1 MSFRNSLILVVVI
14 VVATLSV
21 EAQSARLTAAR
32 LKALKASSN
41 DPAGDAFVGSRE
53 SLMPL
58 IDDFVADSSMASPMF
73 LYFAANT
80 AFRLGRIEDSAFLFY
95 AAQLRRAVDFQR
107 YNISPEPD
115 GNNAVTYLMFLNET
129 TGMSI
134 NPAIM
139 RQPAQFSSV
148 IARLEKWEIVP
159 AAQAHYPEF
168 AEAKGFK
175 LPAAQWPELARKTKQ
190 GFMEA
195 FGKRMV
201 TLLSDKE
208 YFEAFIFVQ
217 KVNLGEI
224 KESKE
229 TLERYLKMEDLM
241 ETIEGRLLGGPTRE
255 RPAIAPPPDR
265 PEPAPPSPPPA
276 PRESSPQARPP
287 AGVGTLPVRVGGEI
301 REPKLITRVEPT
313 YPQGVSGGVIF
324 EVTIGPTGSV
334 TDVRVLRGES
344 PLVEAAEAAV
354 RQWIYEPT
362 ILEGKAV
369 SVLLTVAL
377 QRRP

>member
-1 MSFRNSLILVVVI
+1 MFLRRTSIVLVAI
-14 VVATLSV
+14 VVASLLV
-21 EAQSARLTAAR
+21 DAQGPRLTAAR

-159 AAQAHYPEF
+159 AAQAYYPEF

-175 LPAAQWPELARKTKQ
+175 LPPAQWPELARKTKQ
-190 GFMEA
+190 GFMDA

-208 YFEAFIFVQ
+208 YFEAFVFVQ

-229 TLERYLKMEDLM
+229 TLERYIKMEDLM
-241 ETIEGRLLGGPTRE
+241 EAIEGRLLGGPKRE
-255 RPAIAPPPDR
+255 RPAMVSPPDR

-276 PRESSPQARPP
+276 PRESSPEVRPP
-287 AGVGTLPVRVGGEI
+287 GLDTLPVRVGGDI

-313 YPQGVSGGVIF
+313 YPQGVSGGVIL

-344 PLVEAAEAAV
+344 PLVEVVEAAV
-354 RQWIYEPT
+354 RQWVYEPT

-377 QRRP
+377 PRRP

>member
-1 MSFRNSLILVVVI
+1 MFRNSLILVVAI
-14 VVATLSV
+14 VLATLSV
-21 EAQSARLTAAR
+21 EAQGARLTAAR
-32 LKALKASSN
+32 LKGLKASSN
-41 DPAGDAFVGSRE
+41 DPAGDAFLGSRE
-53 SLMPL
+53 SLMTL

-80 AFRLGRIEDSAFLFY
+80 AFRLGRTEDSAFLFY

-115 GNNAVTYLMFLNET
+115 GSNAVTYLMFLNET
-129 TGMSI
+129 TGMLI

-159 AAQAHYPEF
+159 AAQAYYPEF

-175 LPAAQWPELARKTKQ
+175 LPAAQWPELARTTKQ
-190 GFMEA
+190 GFMDA

-208 YFEAFIFVQ
+208 YFEAFVFVQ

-229 TLERYLKMEDLM
+229 TLERYYKMEDLM
-241 ETIEGRLLGGPTRE
+241 EAIEGGLLGGPKR
-255 RPAIAPPPDR
+255 
-265 PEPAPPSPPPA
+265 EPA
-276 PRESSPQARPP
+276 
-287 AGVGTLPVRVGGEI
+287 VGKLPLRVGGEI
-301 REPKLITRVEPT
+301 REPKLLTRVEPT
-313 YPQGVSGGVIF
+313 YPQGVSGGVIL

-354 RQWIYEPT
+354 RQWVYEPT

-369 SVLLTVAL
+369 FVLLTVAL

>member
-1 MSFRNSLILVVVI
+1 
-14 VVATLSV
+14 
-21 EAQSARLTAAR
+21 
-32 LKALKASSN
+32 
-41 DPAGDAFVGSRE
+41 
-53 SLMPL
+53 
-58 IDDFVADSSMASPMF
+58 
-73 LYFAANT
+73 
-80 AFRLGRIEDSAFLFY
+80 
-95 AAQLRRAVDFQR
+95 
-107 YNISPEPD
+107 
-115 GNNAVTYLMFLNET
+115 MFLNET

-201 TLLSDKE
+201 DASERQGILRGVRLRTEGQSRRDQGKQGDAGALQQDGRSDGGDRGPSARRS
-208 YFEAFIFVQ
+208 EARAAA
-217 KVNLGEI
+217 G
-224 KESKE
+224 
-229 TLERYLKMEDLM
+229 
-241 ETIEGRLLGGPTRE
+241 
-255 RPAIAPPPDR
+255 
-265 PEPAPPSPPPA
+265 
-276 PRESSPQARPP
+276 RPP

-313 YPQGVSGGVIF
+313 YPQGVSGGVIL

-354 RQWIYEPT
+354 RQWVYEPT

>member
-1 MSFRNSLILVVVI
+1 MSLRSSLIVVVAI
-14 VVATLSV
+14 VVGTLSV
-21 EAQSARLTAAR
+21 EAQGPRLTAAR
-32 LKALKASSN
+32 LKALKASSS
-41 DPAGDAFVGSRE
+41 DPAGDAFLGGRE

-73 LYFAANT
+73 LYYAANT
-80 AFRLGRIEDSAFLFY
+80 AFRLGRIEDAAFLFY
-95 AAQLRRAVDFQR
+95 AAQLRRAVDFRR

-115 GNNAVTYLMFLNET
+115 GSNAVTYLMFLNET
-129 TGMSI
+129 TGMLI

-175 LPAAQWPELARKTKQ
+175 LPAVQWPELARTTKQ

-195 FGKRMV
+195 FGKPMA
-201 TLLSDKE
+201 TLLNDKE
-208 YFEAFIFVQ
+208 YFEAFVFVQ

-229 TLERYLKMEDLM
+229 TLERYKKMEDLM
-241 ETIEGRLLGGPTRE
+241 EVIEGRLLGGSKRE
-255 RPAIAPPPDR
+255 PPATAAPPDR
-265 PEPAPPSPPPA
+265 PEPAQSSPPPA
-276 PRESSPQARPP
+276 PRESSPQPPPP
-287 AGVGTLPVRVGGEI
+287 AGAGTQPVRVGGNI

-313 YPQGVSGGVIF
+313 YPQGVSGGVIL

-334 TDVRVLRGES
+334 TGVRVLRGES

-354 RQWIYEPT
+354 RQWVYEPT
-362 ILEGKAV
+362 MLDGKAV

>member
-1 MSFRNSLILVVVI
+1 MSLRNSLILVVAI

-21 EAQSARLTAAR
+21 EAQGARLTAAR

-175 LPAAQWPELARKTKQ
+175 LPAAQWPELARKTRQ

-195 FGKRMV
+195 FGKPMV

-208 YFEAFIFVQ
+208 YFEAFVFVQ

-229 TLERYLKMEDLM
+229 TLERYTKMEDLM
-241 ETIEGRLLGGPTRE
+241 ETIEGRLLGGPKRE
-255 RPAIAPPPDR
+255 PPAK
-265 PEPAPPSPPPA
+265 APPSPPPA
-276 PRESSPQARPP
+276 PREPSEARPP

-313 YPQGVSGGVIF
+313 YPQGVSGGVIL

-354 RQWIYEPT
+354 RQWVYEPT

>member
-1 MSFRNSLILVVVI
+1 
-14 VVATLSV
+14 
-21 EAQSARLTAAR
+21 
-32 LKALKASSN
+32 
-41 DPAGDAFVGSRE
+41 
-53 SLMPL
+53 
-58 IDDFVADSSMASPMF
+58 
-73 LYFAANT
+73 
-80 AFRLGRIEDSAFLFY
+80 
-95 AAQLRRAVDFQR
+95 
-107 YNISPEPD
+107 
-115 GNNAVTYLMFLNET
+115 MFLNET
-129 TGMSI
+129 TGMLI

-208 YFEAFIFVQ
+208 YFEAFVFVQ

-229 TLERYLKMEDLM
+229 TLERYQQD
-241 ETIEGRLLGGPTRE
+241 GRPDGDDRGPSARQSEAGAPCQRRRRPIARSRRSVSATRPRE
-255 RPAIAPPPDR
+255 
-265 PEPAPPSPPPA
+265 PSP
-276 PRESSPQARPP
+276 RRRPP
-287 AGVGTLPVRVGGEI
+287 AGDGTQPVRVGGDI

-313 YPQGVSGGVIF
+313 YPQGVSGGVIL

-334 TDVRVLRGES
+334 TACGFCGES
-344 PLVEAAEAAV
+344 
-354 RQWIYEPT
+354 RRSWR
-362 ILEGKAV
+362 
-369 SVLLTVAL
+369 
-377 QRRP
+377 QRRRPFGSGCMSRRCSRGKPFLCC